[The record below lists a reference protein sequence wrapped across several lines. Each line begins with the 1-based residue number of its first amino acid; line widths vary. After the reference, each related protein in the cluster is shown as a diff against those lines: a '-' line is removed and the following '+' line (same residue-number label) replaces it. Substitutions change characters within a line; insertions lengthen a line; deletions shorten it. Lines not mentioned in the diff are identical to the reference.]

1 MKQMFCNF
9 KPKTFSIDYLKAL
22 QIGSVGSDSV
32 CINTLFSIYTYIY
45 IYICIDLYAKIKI
58 YLPNLVLK
66 KLK

>member
-1 MKQMFCNF
+1 MIKNNFIIFMKQMFCNF

-45 IYICIDLYAKIKI
+45 IYIYIEKDV
-58 YLPNLVLK
+58 NS
-66 KLK
+66 